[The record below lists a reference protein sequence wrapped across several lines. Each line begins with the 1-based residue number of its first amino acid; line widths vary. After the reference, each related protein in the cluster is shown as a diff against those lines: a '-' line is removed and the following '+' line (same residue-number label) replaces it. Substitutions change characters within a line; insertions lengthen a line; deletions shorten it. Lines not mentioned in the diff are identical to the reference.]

1 MNKKPTNHRLGTFFI
16 ALLAF
21 VPLFTSCVDIEPGE
35 VLDYKHAYTD
45 VDAADAAIRGL
56 YGQFMS
62 LADRVVVLNELRAD
76 LMDVTPYATTDL
88 QEINV
93 SRPSEKNVWADV
105 TPFYQVIQS
114 CNDILFNFNT
124 MLNDNRMNKAEYSER
139 YSDVAALRT
148 WVYLQLGIH
157 FGRVPYI
164 TAPTVTLSDLDKN
177 NASELDLD
185 ALIVELISCMEALP
199 TLENYKS
206 SPLIQNNVDGYSLKP
221 FFIDKRCLLADLYL
235 YDNRYQ
241 EAATLY
247 RQVLATDEELVAG
260 NKDADRKYRIYCSTW
275 TSSVSPDWY
284 QILYQDGRGNDE
296 NGMTNFWRE
305 MFAGVAGS
313 QRASWEHIWFFT
325 YDNRYEPKFTL
336 RKLFDPVSDKGN
348 YYLKPSEYVVDELW
362 GAEMQQNGFPFD
374 VRGITGAYEKIGGEN
389 YIRKYSYFDVY
400 PSGTAKGGWFL
411 YRAAMLNLR
420 YAEAANRAGYP
431 KLAWAIVNNGLF
443 GSMFDFKKA
452 DGSAYPGDSVKISGD
467 SPFEPY
473 PFPYNF
479 DARYTDSPVRIRGA
493 WRGHGGI
500 RGRAN
505 LTNVNFPDN
514 LATKD
519 DSIHFV
525 EKLIVHEAALEL
537 AFEGHRWEDLI
548 RVARRMNKENAGSGD
563 KFLWDENIAKK
574 YKNSAV
580 AADLSSNDKWFLP
593 IYK

>member
-1 MNKKPTNHRLGTFFI
+1 MKKLFYSAVI
-16 ALLAF
+16 L
-21 VPLFTSCVDIEPGE
+21 LFTLSCTDVEPGE
-35 VLDYKHAYTD
+35 ALDYKHAYTD

-56 YGQFMS
+56 YGQFIS

-93 SRPSEKNVWADV
+93 SRPSKSNAWADV
-105 TPFYQVIQS
+105 TPFYLVIQN
-114 CNDILFNFNT
+114 CNDILFNFNA
-124 MLNDNRMNKAEYSER
+124 MLKDNRMNQAEYAER

-148 WVYLQLGIH
+148 WIYLQLGIH

-164 TAPTVTLSDLDKN
+164 TEPTVTPADLDKN
-177 NASELDLD
+177 PAPELDLD
-185 ALIVELISCMEALP
+185 ALISALIACMENLP

-206 SPLIQNNVDGYSLKP
+206 SSLIQSNFDGYSLKP

-247 RQVLATDEELVAG
+247 RKVLATDEELTAG

-275 TSSVSPDWY
+275 TSSISPDWY

-325 YDNRYEPKFTL
+325 FDSRYEPQFTL
-336 RKLFDPVSDKGN
+336 RKLFDPASENGN
-348 YYLKPSEYVVDELW
+348 YYLKPSEYAVNDLW
-362 GAEMQQNGFPFD
+362 GAEMQRNGFPFD
-374 VRGITGAYEKIGGEN
+374 VRGTTGAYIKTGGEN
-389 YIRKYSYFDVY
+389 YIRKYSYFDTY
-400 PSGTAKGGWFL
+400 PSGTAKGGWFI

-431 KLAWAIVNNGLF
+431 KLAWAIVNDGLF
-443 GSMFDFKKA
+443 GSMFNFQRA
-452 DGSAYPGDSVKISGD
+452 DGSNYESNDPEYEFVHIAGEGPYD
-467 SPFEPY
+467 PY
-473 PFPYNF
+473 PAPYNF
-479 DARYTDSPVRIRGA
+479 DARYQTFGGQNLRGA

-505 LTNVNFPDN
+505 LTNVDFPED
-514 LATKD
+514 LITKD
-519 DSIHFV
+519 DSIRFV
-525 EKLIVHEAALEL
+525 EKLIVREAALEL

-563 KFLWDENIAKK
+563 RFLWDENIAKK
-574 YKNSAV
+574 YQESAL
-580 AADLSSNDKWFLP
+580 AADLSSSDKWFLP
-593 IYK
+593 FYK